1 MIKETQSN
9 HQKGGAMMPKLVH
22 GHEVMQ
28 MMIAS
33 GKTYTKDSLRTAI
46 VRQFGDEARFHT
58 CSAENMTPDQLI
70 DFLNARGKFL
80 VQEDGFKTD
89 ASKICNHE

>member
-1 MIKETQSN
+1 MT
-9 HQKGGAMMPKLVH
+9 KLVH

-33 GKTYTKDSLRTAI
+33 GKTYTRESLRTAI
-46 VRQFGDEARFHT
+46 INQFGDEAKFHT
-58 CSAENMTPDQLI
+58 CSAENMTPGQLI

-80 VQEDGFKTD
+80 AEEDGFKTD
-89 ASKICNHE
+89 PSKICDHE